1 MIPGKTLR
9 VLMIGGAVIL
19 TGAVYLLSQ
28 TPTKVQPVLPKAE
41 PGGFSFTRFES
52 ESKAKLEW
60 NLAGK
65 IARWDSLLRVQ
76 ETNLVWLDSIAM
88 AWDHSGNSAMAAH
101 SFERK
106 ALQTQLE
113 DDWINAAYRYFDSF
127 REKSDSVTVAYFT
140 GKAIE
145 CYSRVLE
152 INPGN
157 LKAKTDLGV
166 VYAEGTSEPMKGIAL
181 LREVVEV
188 DPNHEMAQLNLGY
201 LSMKSGQ
208 TDKARERFAK
218 VLDINPSR
226 IDMYVYIGESFAR
239 EGKTEEAIKN
249 LEIFGNLTA
258 DPEMKK
264 EVEKYILTLKQTG
277 AAEPDPEITK

>member
-1 MIPGKTLR
+1 MIPGNTLR
-9 VLMIGGAVIL
+9 MVMIGGAVIL
-19 TGAVYLLSQ
+19 TGAIYLLSQ
-28 TPTKVQPVLPKAE
+28 TPAKVQPQPPKAE
-41 PGGFSFTRFES
+41 TDEFSFTKFETDA
-52 ESKAKLEW
+52 KAKLEW

-65 IARWDSLLRVQ
+65 IAGWDSLIRLQ
-76 ETNLVWLDSIAM
+76 DTSAAWHDSIAM
-88 AWDHSGNSAMAAH
+88 VWDRSNNRAMAAH
-101 SFERK
+101 SFEKK
-106 ALQTQLE
+106 ALLTQLE
-113 DDWINAAYRYFDSF
+113 DDWINAAYRYFDAF
-127 REKSDSVTVAYFT
+127 RDQSDSAAVSYFT
-140 GKAIE
+140 SKAIE
-145 CYSRVLE
+145 CYSKVLE

-166 VYAEGTSEPMKGIAL
+166 VYAESTSEPMKGITM
-181 LREVVEV
+181 LREVVEA

-208 TDKARERFAK
+208 TDKARERFNK
-218 VLDINPSR
+218 VLEINPAR

-258 DPEMKK
+258 DPEMKE

-277 AAEPDPEITK
+277 GEVPGPETKK

>member
-19 TGAVYLLSQ
+19 TGAIYLLSQ
-28 TPTKVQPVLPKAE
+28 TPAKVHPPAPLEK
-41 PGGFSFTRFES
+41 PGEFSFTEFELD
-52 ESKAKLEW
+52 SKAKLEW
-60 NLAGK
+60 TLAGK
-65 IARWDSLLRVQ
+65 IARWDSLLGMQ
-76 ETNLVWLDSIAM
+76 DTMLAWYDSIAM
-88 AWDHSGNSAMAAH
+88 AWDHTGNSAMAAH

-106 ALQTQLE
+106 GLFTKSE
-113 DDWINAAYRYFDSF
+113 EDWINAAYRYYDAF
-127 REKSDSVTVAYFT
+127 REQRDSATVAYFT
-140 GKAIE
+140 GKAID

-152 INPGN
+152 INPRN
-157 LKAKTDLGV
+157 LKAKTDLGM
-166 VYAEGTSEPMKGIAL
+166 VYAENTSEPMKGITL
-181 LREVVEV
+181 LREVVEA

-208 TDKARERFAK
+208 TDKARERFTK
-218 VLDINPSR
+218 VLEINPAR

-239 EGKTEEAIKN
+239 EGKRDEAIKN

-258 DPEMKK
+258 DPEMKE

-277 AAEPDPEITK
+277 TENPDPETIK